1 MRTDEQLTD
10 RPFGSDAPGAS
21 SDGNQLMVWL
31 REARRRWVVVSLLF
45 ALGAGAGLAAAFLIP
60 RAYRAEIVVMPIESR
75 DVPQGLSNLLGG
87 LGAIASLAG
96 VGGQSATRQEALEF
110 LKSRGFTAQFIE
122 RHKLTEEL
130 YPERLDASG
139 RAWKK
144 GRQPTRNDAVLRF
157 QRKIFELLEDR
168 RTGVVRVGITSP
180 NRAVVAQWANDYV
193 ADANQALRA
202 RAMTDARKS
211 LEYLRRELETTR
223 EVGIQQAISKL
234 SEAQLN
240 QIMLASV
247 REDYAFKVIDPATT
261 PDLNKPVRP
270 NRPLLFLMGCAA
282 GMLLAGAQV
291 IARSRRRG
299 AH

>member
-1 MRTDEQLTD
+1 MRTDEQLHD
-10 RPFGSDAPGAS
+10 RAFDSETRGVGSDRA
-21 SDGNQLMVWL
+21 QLSLWL
-31 REARRRWVVVSLLF
+31 HEARRRWVVASIFL
-45 ALGAGAGLAAAFLIP
+45 AIGAVAGLAAAFLIP

-75 DVPQGLSNLLGG
+75 DVPEGLTNILGG

-110 LKSRGFTAQFIE
+110 LRSRGFAAQFIE
-122 RHKLTEEL
+122 RHKLAVEL
-130 YPERLDASG
+130 FPERLDASG
-139 RAWKK
+139 RAWKR
-144 GRQPTRNDAVLRF
+144 GRQPTSDDAVLRF
-157 QRKIFELLEDR
+157 QRKVFELLEDR
-168 RTGVVRVGITSP
+168 RTGIVRVGITSP
-180 NRAVVAQWANDYV
+180 NRAVVARWANDYV

-202 RAMTDARKS
+202 RAMGDARRN

-247 REDYAFKVIDPATT
+247 REDYAFKVIDPART
-261 PDLNKPVRP
+261 PDRNKPARP
-270 NRPLLFLMGCAA
+270 NRPLMFLLGCAV
-282 GMLLAGAQV
+282 GLLFAAAHV
-291 IARSRRRG
+291 ITRSRKD